1 MQRRINRNAP
11 AKGEASA
18 GVDTLLD
25 IRESS
30 HEPLSHGRPDFGS
43 SIAQR
48 ANSFFFP
55 LVFLALCSSS
65 CQYNAILRALGHE
78 QIKKIWH
85 PA

>member
-30 HEPLSHGRPDFGS
+30 HEPLSHGRPVFGS

-48 ANSFFFP
+48 ANSFFFFFP
-55 LVFLALCSSS
+55 CFSCSLLFQPS
-65 CQYNAILRALGHE
+65 I
-78 QIKKIWH
+78 
-85 PA
+85 